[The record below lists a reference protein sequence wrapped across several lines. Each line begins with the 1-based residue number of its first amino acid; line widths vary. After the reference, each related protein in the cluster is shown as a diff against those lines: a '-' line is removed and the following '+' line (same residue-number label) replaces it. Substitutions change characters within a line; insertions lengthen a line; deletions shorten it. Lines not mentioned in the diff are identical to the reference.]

1 MMGYDFETV
10 INRTGTGACKWEH
23 MAADFP
29 EVEDG
34 IIPLSI
40 ADMELVNAPEIQQGL
55 KDYIDRSVLGYNN
68 PSAAYLE
75 AVCGWMERRHGWK
88 VEKEWITQTPGVVP
102 AMFFAVKAFT
112 EPGDGVIVMT
122 PVYYPF
128 YGAVKANGRT
138 VVETALIDD
147 GENYTIDFEDLEA
160 KAKDPKNKMILFCSP
175 HNPVGRVWTPEELER
190 VGRICID
197 NDVVIISDEIHFDLI
212 MPGYKHH
219 VFASLSEE
227 FAQHS
232 VICTAPSKTFNLAG
246 MQTSNIII
254 PNKEL
259 QKKFVAQVDSCGM
272 ELANILGYEA
282 CRIAYTQCDQWL
294 EELIQLIVRNKEY
307 IENFAAEHFPVVKC
321 RKMEGT
327 YLQWLDFSGFGMDPQ
342 ELGRILKT
350 EAQLFLDDGYMFGD
364 GGNGFERINLACPTW
379 VIEKAMIR
387 LLDTMKKHFPDQV
400 K

>member
-1 MMGYDFETV
+1 M
-10 INRTGTGACKWEH
+10 
-23 MAADFP
+23 
-29 EVEDG
+29 
-34 IIPLSI
+34 
-40 ADMELVNAPEIQQGL
+40 
-55 KDYIDRSVLGYNN
+55 
-68 PSAAYLE
+68 
-75 AVCGWMERRHGWK
+75 
-88 VEKEWITQTPGVVP
+88 
-102 AMFFAVKAFT
+102 
-112 EPGDGVIVMT
+112 
-122 PVYYPF
+122 
-128 YGAVKANGRT
+128 
-138 VVETALIDD
+138 
-147 GENYTIDFEDLEA
+147 
-160 KAKDPKNKMILFCSP
+160 
-175 HNPVGRVWTPEELER
+175 
-190 VGRICID
+190 
-197 NDVVIISDEIHFDLI
+197 
-212 MPGYKHH
+212 
-219 VFASLSEE
+219 
-227 FAQHS
+227 
-232 VICTAPSKTFNLAG
+232 
-246 MQTSNIII
+246 
-254 PNKEL
+254 
-259 QKKFVAQVDSCGM
+259 AQVDSCGM

>member
-212 MPGYKHH
+212 MPGYQHH

-387 LLDTMKKHFPDQV
+387 LLDTMKKHFPEQV

>member
-1 MMGYDFETV
+1 MKYDFETV

-23 MAADFP
+23 MLADHP
-29 EVEDG
+29 EVDED

-40 ADMELVNAPEIQQGL
+40 ADMELVNAPEIQKGL
-55 KDYIDRSVLGYNN
+55 KEYIDKHVLGYNN
-68 PSAAYLE
+68 PWPEYLE
-75 AVCGWMERRHGWK
+75 AVCGWMKRRHDWEVK
-88 VEKEWITQTPGVVP
+88 KEWITQTPGVVP

-112 EPGDGVIVMT
+112 EPGDGVIIMT

-128 YGAVKANGRT
+128 YGAVKANERKL
-138 VVETALIDD
+138 VETHLLDD
-147 GENYTIDFEDLEA
+147 GETYTVDFEDLEC
-160 KAKDPKNKMILFCSP
+160 KAKDPENKLLLLCSP
-175 HNPVGRVWTPEELER
+175 HNPVGRVWTVEELER
-190 VGRICID
+190 IGRICID
-197 NDVVIISDEIHFDLI
+197 NDVVIVSDEIHFDLI

-254 PNKEL
+254 PNPEL

-282 CRIAYTQCDQWL
+282 CRIAYTECEEWL
-294 EELIQLIVRNKEY
+294 EELLQLIVRNKEY
-307 IENFAAEHFPVVKC
+307 VERFTEEHFPIIKC

-327 YLQWLDFSGFGMDPQ
+327 YLQWLDFRALNMDPKEQ
-342 ELGRILKT
+342 EKMLQS
-350 EAQLFLDDGYMFGD
+350 EAQLFLDAGYMFG
-364 GGNGFERINLACPTW
+364 GGGDGFERINLACPTW
-379 VIEKAMIR
+379 VIEKAMAR
-387 LLDTMKKHFPDQV
+387 LLDVLRKHFSEHV
-400 K
+400 R

>member
-327 YLQWLDFSGFGMDPQ
+327 YLQWLDFRGFGMDPQ